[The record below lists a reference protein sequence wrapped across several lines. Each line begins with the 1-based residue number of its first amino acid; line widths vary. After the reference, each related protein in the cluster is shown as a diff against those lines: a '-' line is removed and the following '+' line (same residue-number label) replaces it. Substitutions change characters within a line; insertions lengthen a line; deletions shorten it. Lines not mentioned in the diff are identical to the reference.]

1 MLDNEQKH
9 IEDIYNGLDEFHRG
23 IVDQCEHLRTVMR
36 SGATDAQIDEEFKKF
51 LAEYN
56 GYLSQKL
63 SAFDDLYVAFYALTT
78 IVENHI
84 RQQDMLNT
92 IYHFEELRIL
102 FEGFDANAQFPE
114 EQKQAIRDLVIPVY
128 EQFRISVYQYLH
140 PRKEIKYARSPEN
153 MCLLCKS
160 KKATKTGSH
169 LVPHFLI
176 QPFFSYDGSTKRDK
190 EVVLSYSVAD
200 GDHRTYIGHRVDP
213 DYLEKIYGRPLTDE
227 EAEREKNKFNVLMR
241 DYYFC
246 PECEQK
252 LSVVEN
258 YYSQILSGEVKQY
271 PPSVPY
277 LFWLSVV
284 WRMSI
289 GRLAIHM
296 LPEHEQ
302 RIRKVLTQCL
312 DLDKNKLAENIKLDY
327 FAYRIGRVADMK
339 GETPCII
346 GSRETA
352 IPYIMLIGNLA
363 ICFFPS
369 WSTAKKNAKRS
380 SIDEATINDG
390 RKSEVISELPFIDFW
405 MFKQHITQSVYKCP
419 SAYDGTAV
427 QDLEILRHFEIPS
440 SKTMNALLGEHYE
453 GKLLNMSM
461 VGEKNILS
469 MPKAVSKIIA
479 AMEKSESIEGD
490 KQAFLEKETGYTAE
504 EIEYIWGYYNA
515 LIGKNLD

>member
-1 MLDNEQKH
+1 MTDKQKHKEEVYNMLD
-9 IEDIYNGLDEFHRG
+9 DFHRG
-23 IVDQCEHLRTVMR
+23 IVDNCEHLRSLMR
-36 SGATDAQIDEEFKKF
+36 TGATDENIDEEFKKF
-51 LAEYN
+51 LSEH
-56 GYLSQKL
+56 GEYLSQKL
-63 SAFDDLYVAFYALTT
+63 FAFDDLYVAFYALTT
-78 IVENHI
+78 IAENHI
-84 RQQDMLNT
+84 RQKDMLNT
-92 IYHFEELRIL
+92 IYHFEELRMFYED
-102 FEGFDANAQFPE
+102 FEENAQFPQ
-114 EQKQAIRDLVIPVY
+114 EQKQAIRDLVLPVY

-140 PRKEIKYARSPEN
+140 PRKEIKYSRSPEN
-153 MCLLCKS
+153 ICLLCKS
-160 KKATKTGSH
+160 NKATKTGSH

-190 EVVLSYSVAD
+190 EVVQSYSVAD

-213 DYLEKIYGRPLTDE
+213 DYLEQLYGRPLTDE
-227 EAEREKNKFNVLMR
+227 EVERESTKFNVLMR

-252 LSVVEN
+252 MSVVEN
-258 YYSQILSGEVKQY
+258 YYSQILSGEVVQY
-271 PPSVPY
+271 PPAVPY

-296 LPEHEQ
+296 LPEQEQ
-302 RIRKVLTQCL
+302 RIRKVLSQGLHL
-312 DLDKNKLAENIKLDY
+312 DRNKLAENTKLDY
-327 FAYRIGRVADMK
+327 FAYRIGRVTNMK

-363 ICFFPS
+363 LCFFPS
-369 WSTAKKNAKRS
+369 WSTTKKNAKRS
-380 SIDEATINDG
+380 GIDEATINNG
-390 RKSEVISELPFIDFW
+390 RKKEVISELPFIDFW

-427 QDLEILRHFEIPS
+427 QDLEILRPFEIPS
-440 SKTMNALLGEHYE
+440 SKTMKALLGEHYE

-479 AMEKSESIEGD
+479 AMEKSESVEGD

-504 EIEYIWGYYNA
+504 EIEYMWGYYNA